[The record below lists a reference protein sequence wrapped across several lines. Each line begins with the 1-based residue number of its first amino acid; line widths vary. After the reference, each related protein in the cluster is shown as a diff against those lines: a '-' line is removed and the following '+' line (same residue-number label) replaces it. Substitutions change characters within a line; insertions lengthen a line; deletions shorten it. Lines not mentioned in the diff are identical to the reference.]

1 MTDTALIL
9 APRSDLVTVDPREY
23 PSQPDPSTRWE
34 RAAHDWLLGRRSER
48 TRRAYADAWTAFLAH
63 VARPPWSIERAHVIA
78 YRDALVS
85 QGKSEATICQAL
97 AALSSFYRF
106 CQAEGLT
113 DRNPCQGVQRPRVRP
128 YDKARYITGQQA
140 RQVLAVVD
148 TSTPAGRR
156 DRAILALFLTMG
168 LRRAELAALR
178 RGDVTERPDGVAV
191 LTYTPKGKARE
202 TREIPATA
210 WRALRVYLADRG
222 ELGKDA
228 PVFVAHDRAAD
239 YRETHPLTAEAIRLL
254 VAKHTTQ
261 ATGQA
266 LNPHGLR
273 HSAATLLYKM
283 TGDRRAVQ
291 ELLGHTRAST
301 TDIYLHRLDDRRAQL
316 GDLLGAELG
325 V

>member
-1 MTDTALIL
+1 MTAAIIPVPPLSL
-9 APRSDLVTVDPREY
+9 
-23 PSQPDPSTRWE
+23 STFKDDGAAWE
-34 RAAHDWLLGRRSER
+34 RAASDWLTARRSER
-48 TRRAYADAWTAFLAH
+48 TRQAYAAAWSDFLAH
-63 VARPPWSIERAHVIA
+63 VQRPPWSIARADVIS
-78 YRDALVS
+78 YRDALAS
-85 QGKSEATICQAL
+85 QGKAETTICQAL

-106 CQAEGLT
+106 ALSEGLT
-113 DRNPCQGVQRPRVRP
+113 DRNPCQGVERPKVKP
-128 YDKARYITGQQA
+128 YDKARYITQAQA
-140 RQVLAVVD
+140 RDVLAVVD
-148 TSTPAGRR
+148 TSTPTGRR

-168 LRRAELAALR
+168 LRRVELASLR
-178 RGDVTERPDGVAV
+178 RGDVIERPDGVAV
-191 LTYTPKGKARE
+191 LSYQPKGKARE

-222 ELGKDA
+222 DLAKDA
-228 PVFVAHDRAAD
+228 PVFVAHDRAAPV
-239 YRETHPLTAEAIRLL
+239 RRPIALTCEAIRLV
-254 VAKHTTQ
+254 VAKYTLA

-273 HSAATLLYKM
+273 HSAATMLYRL

-325 V
+325 I